1 MDDIKR
7 GRYGEELAVKFL
19 YDQGYDVI
27 TVNYRTQLG
36 EIDIIANDSEYLCFV
51 EVKTRMGTPFGTP
64 AEAVTTQKQKKLIAA
79 AKQFL
84 YENNPPLQ
92 PRFDVIEV
100 YADRERGDSTRWQI
114 THLKNAFGET
124 DE

>member
-27 TVNYRTQLG
+27 TVNYRTREG
-36 EIDIIANDSEYLCFV
+36 EIDIIACDSEYLCFV

-64 AEAVTTQKQKKLIAA
+64 AEAVTSDKQKKIIAA

-84 YENNPPLQ
+84 YENKPPLQ
-92 PRFDVIEV
+92 PRFDVIEL

-114 THLKNAFGET
+114 THIKNAFEET
-124 DE
+124 D